1 MPALERRA
9 VPSPVPGSPSPE
21 LRPYQRECIQRIV
34 ESYKANR
41 RRVLV
46 SLPTGTGKTVVFASF
61 PRALRM
67 KKKMLILAHRDE
79 LLEQAREKLL
89 NIDPGIT
96 VTIEQAERRADPSA
110 QVVIASVPTLG
121 RAGSKRLEA
130 LAPEDFSI
138 VVVDEAHH
146 AVAKTYRRI
155 FEHFGVLAGEQ
166 GTANRGGGSRNE
178 ALRSELPSNVARS
191 PSPGSILLVGFTA
204 TPRRGDGRGL
214 GEVFEDIV
222 YARGIEDMIREGWL
236 CPITGWRIT
245 TDVDL
250 DQVEVRSG
258 DFVESQLAR
267 AINQR
272 SRNDAVLDAYSKYAS
287 GRRAIVFCADVA
299 HAKAM
304 AETFES
310 AGVNAQAVWGDMPR
324 DARREA
330 LESLRTGATK
340 VLTNCNVL
348 TEGFDEPRVECVVMA
363 RPTKSRLLY
372 AQMIGRGTRLYSGKT
387 HLTVIDVAD
396 NSREHS
402 LAGIHNVLDLPA
414 DIDLQGADALTTAD
428 SIRKIARDAPWISLD
443 QLRSGT
449 DVSLVMNAMRGV
461 MRARDIVAE
470 RIRFFS
476 FEPPEA
482 IRHLTTLAWHM
493 APGGDFA
500 LEFGDERLVITQ
512 TILGKWVLTLYG
524 HGATTRLQSSQHL
537 EWVVG
542 FADEWIRKE
551 RADSVKLASMQA
563 SWRQLPPTEKQLAQ
577 ITRMRV
583 PVPKTLTRGQASWII
598 SLQRSK

>member
-1 MPALERRA
+1 MNTAQRA
-9 VPSPVPGSPSPE
+9 E

-61 PRALRM
+61 PRALKM

-79 LLEQAREKLL
+79 LLAQAREKLL
-89 NIDPGIT
+89 NIAPDIT
-96 VTIEQAERRADPSA
+96 VTIDQAERRADPDA

-121 RAGSKRLEA
+121 RTGSKRLESLRPA
-130 LAPEDFSI
+130 EFSI

-155 FEHFGVLAGEQ
+155 FDHFALFS
-166 GTANRGGGSRNE
+166 GGDT
-178 ALRSELPSNVARS
+178 
-191 PSPGSILLVGFTA
+191 LLVGFTA

-222 YARGIEDMIREGWL
+222 YARGIEEMIREGWL

-245 TDVDL
+245 TDIDL

-258 DFVESQLAR
+258 DFVEGQLAK
-267 AINQR
+267 AINLR

-299 HAKAM
+299 HARAM
-304 AETFES
+304 AETFAS
-310 AGVNAQAVWGDMPR
+310 AGIKARAVWGDMPR

-330 LESLRTGATK
+330 LESLRGGTTM

-372 AQMIGRGTRLYSGKT
+372 AQMIGRGTRLHKGKT

-402 LAGIHNVLDLPA
+402 LAGIHNVLDLPV
-414 DIDLQGADALTTAD
+414 DINLEGADALKTAD
-428 SIRKIARDAPWISLD
+428 SIRRIAKDCPWIALD
-443 QLRSGT
+443 QLHSGA
-449 DVSLVMNAMRGV
+449 DVRLVLDAMDGLV
-461 MRARDIVAE
+461 RAKDIVGE

-482 IRHLTTLAWHM
+482 IRGLTTLAWHT

-500 LEFGDERLVITQ
+500 IELGPERLVITQ
-512 TILGKWVLTLYG
+512 TILGKWALMLYG

-551 RADSVKLASMQA
+551 RSEELKLASMDA
-563 SWRQLPPTEKQLAQ
+563 SWRQLPPTEKQLAE
-577 ITRMRV
+577 IKRMRT
-583 PVPKTLTRGQASWII
+583 PVPNTLTRGQASWII
-598 SLQRSK
+598 SLRRSHANIKDL